1 MSKRARPLG
10 SLSSPPMARSSPPG
24 SASVTVRDG
33 RAGQPPKGDGE
44 IQEEETH
51 FFEGNQGL
59 PHSALCL
66 GPSNRKVTGGR
77 ERAAGGWG
85 GGGVAECS
93 LPKENTE
100 ARCRAEAGR
109 SGSEVSG
116 GRGSNAPCAFR
127 VFIQVLRARMP
138 LSVTARGA
146 TGHCEFSFPAA
157 SPHPELT
164 SLLLNLFS
172 DEFAA
177 GEKIK
182 PLSCSFLTVTLTQLN
197 GTLMLI

>member
-77 ERAAGGWG
+77 ERAVGGWG
-85 GGGVAECS
+85 G
-93 LPKENTE
+93 
-100 ARCRAEAGR
+100 
-109 SGSEVSG
+109 
-116 GRGSNAPCAFR
+116 RGSGR
-127 VFIQVLRARMP
+127 V
-138 LSVTARGA
+138 LS
-146 TGHCEFSFPAA
+146 P
-157 SPHPELT
+157 
-164 SLLLNLFS
+164 
-172 DEFAA
+172 
-177 GEKIK
+177 
-182 PLSCSFLTVTLTQLN
+182 
-197 GTLMLI
+197 